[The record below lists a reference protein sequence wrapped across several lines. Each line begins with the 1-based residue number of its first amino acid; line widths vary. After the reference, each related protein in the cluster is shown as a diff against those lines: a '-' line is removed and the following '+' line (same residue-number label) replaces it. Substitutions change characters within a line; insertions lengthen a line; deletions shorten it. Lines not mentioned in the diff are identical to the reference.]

1 MIKRLDL
8 PKWLAVALMMVL
20 SYAVFFA
27 LAQRPGS
34 DISIHATWAAEG
46 DFANLRSFFHHGA
59 HPLWHMVVS
68 AVLLTG
74 LPLAQSAALVTTLF
88 KGAEVWLLITLSAQ
102 IIGRKGWLAAFCGM
116 LTATVSALL
125 INTINPLVY
134 WGIGSP
140 NPWHSPTQI
149 AVMVLMLLCVPL
161 TARYVEDFQRQLP
174 ESGAKANIS
183 WRQAGVLAALLVVSL
198 AAKPTFMQAFLPAA
212 CLYFLLL
219 WIRKPKNSPFF
230 LRMMAAAAPAVLLM
244 IFQYLYYFG
253 IIVPSQGEMV
263 LQVSWAKV
271 ANVAQSVWMTRAFPL
286 FVLVAFTDREAWR
299 SPLLQLTLI
308 MDLVSILEMLVLGET
323 GRRAMDGNFNWAM
336 MGSALMLWAVT
347 LPLFARRLLGFW
359 QRKKAAAN
367 GQPYLANPLWV
378 EIVRWSA
385 GSALL
390 LWHLFGGVCYLIY
403 LLRSSMVL

>member
-1 MIKRLDL
+1 MMKRLDL
-8 PKWLAVALMMVL
+8 PKWLAVALMMVF
-20 SYAVFFA
+20 SYTVFFA

-46 DFANLRSFFHHGA
+46 NFANLRSFFHHGA
-59 HPLWHMVVS
+59 HPLWHMAVA

-74 LPLAQSAALVTTLF
+74 LPLAESAALVTTLF
-88 KGAEVWLLITLSAQ
+88 KGAEVWLLITLSGQ
-102 IIGRKGWLAAFCGM
+102 VIGHKGWLAALCGT
-116 LTATVSALL
+116 LIATVSALF
-125 INTINPLVY
+125 IISINPTVY
-134 WGIGSP
+134 GGVGSP

-161 TARYVEDFQRQLP
+161 TARYVEDFRRQLP
-174 ESGAKANIS
+174 EMGAKANIS
-183 WRQAGVLAALLVVSL
+183 WRQTGVLAALLLVSL

-212 CLYFLLL
+212 CLYFLVL

-263 LQVSWAKV
+263 FQVSWEKV
-271 ANVAQSVWMTRAFPL
+271 GEVAQSVWMTRAFPL
-286 FVLVAFTDREAWR
+286 FVLLAFTDRETWR
-299 SPLLQLTLI
+299 SPLLQLTLL
-308 MDLVSILEMLVLGET
+308 MDIVSILEMLLLGET
-323 GRRAMDGNFNWAM
+323 GRRATDGNFNWAM

-347 LPLFARRLLGFW
+347 LPLFARRLSGSW

-385 GSALL
+385 GSVLL
-390 LWHLFGGVCYLIY
+390 LWHFIGGVCYLVY
-403 LLRSSMVL
+403 LLRGTMVL

>member
-46 DFANLRSFFHHGA
+46 DFAHPRSFFHHGA
-59 HPLWHMVVS
+59 HPLWHMVVA

-88 KGAEVWLLITLSAQ
+88 KGAEVWLLVTLAAQ
-102 IIGRKGWLAAFCGM
+102 IIGRKGWLAALSGM
-116 LTATVSALL
+116 LIATASAVLIVS
-125 INTINPLVY
+125 INPTVY
-134 WGIGSP
+134 GGVGSP
-140 NPWHSPTQI
+140 NPWHSPTQM

-161 TARYVEDFQRQLP
+161 TARYVEAFRQQLP
-174 ESGAKANIS
+174 ELGAKANIS
-183 WRQAGVLAALLVVSL
+183 WRQVAVLAVFLVMSL

-212 CLYFLLL
+212 CLYFLVM

-230 LRMMAAAAPAVLLM
+230 LRMIAAAAPAVLVM

-263 LQVSWAKV
+263 LQISWAKV
-271 ANVAQSVWMTRAFPL
+271 GEVAQSVWMTRAFPL
-286 FVLVAFTDREAWR
+286 FVLLAFTDREAWR
-299 SPLLQLTLI
+299 SPLLQLTLV
-308 MDLVSILEMLVLGET
+308 MDIVSILEMLLLGET
-323 GRRAMDGNFNWAM
+323 GRRATDGNFNWAM

-347 LPLFARRLLGFW
+347 LPLFARQLLGSW
-359 QRKKAAAN
+359 HRKKAAAS

-378 EIVRWSA
+378 EIGRWSI

-390 LWHLFGGVCYLIY
+390 IWHLVSGGCYLVY
-403 LLRSSMVL
+403 LLRGSMVL